1 MRKWMIG
8 GVLLTVLFASTAYAH
23 VAGSFGDFLVGVKD
37 ESTTEKLRNEINE
50 TKEEIE
56 RLTPRVEQMEAE
68 YIEKADV
75 AVTKLQFYNT
85 IGLDTYMNFILQ
97 SDDVVDIL
105 ANQRIIEKKI
115 EGDLWELNQL
125 YLAYMPLKL
134 AKDSLEGHVKV
145 LNMIQDNLQ
154 AREEFF
160 AKNKD
165 LTPEEMASLTVINW
179 AANAGSLDEVLQK
192 DSDLLNGNIKE
203 FVTRKTASSPYRL
216 DEELFNQRSDLTYY
230 FRSDH
235 VYVNFR
241 NKDADVILIGTVSK
255 NNENTGSLQF
265 EAGFLNGIL
274 LSSEL
279 LEQLPGFK
287 IDYSKLNPK
296 SKGFFVEHMN
306 GAIVIQPAE
315 QAVE

>member
-1 MRKWMIG
+1 MRKWIIG
-8 GVLLTVLFASTAYAH
+8 GVLFTVLFASTAYAH
-23 VAGSFGDFLVGVKD
+23 VAGSFGDFLVGIQD
-37 ESTTEKLRNEINE
+37 ESTTEKLKNEIKD

-56 RLTPRVEQMEAE
+56 RLTQRVEQMEVE
-68 YIEKADV
+68 YNEKADV

-105 ANQRIIEKKI
+105 ANQRMIEKKI
-115 EGDLWELNQL
+115 EEDLRDLNQL

-145 LNMIQDNLQ
+145 LNMIQDNLK
-154 AREEFF
+154 ARQEFF
-160 AKNKD
+160 AANGD
-165 LTPEEMASLTVINW
+165 LRPEEMASQAVINW
-179 AANAGSLDEVLQK
+179 AANEGSLNEVLQK
-192 DSDLLNGNIKE
+192 DSDLLKEQIKE
-203 FVTRKTASSPYRL
+203 LVTRKTASSPYRL
-216 DEELFNQRSDLTYY
+216 EEELFNQKSNLIYY

-235 VYVNFR
+235 VYVHFR
-241 NKDADVILIGTVSK
+241 KNDADVILIGTVSK
-255 NNENTGSLQF
+255 TNESSASLQF

-274 LSSEL
+274 LSSDL
-279 LEQLPGFK
+279 LVRLPGFK
-287 IDYSKLNPK
+287 IDYSRLNPK